1 MDWRSRLSS
10 FEEHEPLGS
19 YFLIIWDLRVPFP
32 FAIMNTTIPTETE
45 LSSVNSILMAL
56 GQAPIN
62 RIFNDENGQLV
73 YVNPEVAL
81 CHSLLME
88 VNTDVQNEGWVFNRE
103 GHYPLTPEADGTITV
118 PNAILRMD
126 VWENDIYRSS
136 NLVQREGK
144 LYDKL
149 HHTYEFPPNK
159 AIYFDIVWKWN
170 YEDLPS
176 AFKRYITLRAA
187 SRAAAQLITNPKL
200 VELLST
206 QEAAARATCMEYECN
221 QGDHTFFG
229 TPEGTAYRP
238 YQPYRTLA
246 R

>member
-10 FEEHEPLGS
+10 FEEHEPSGS
-19 YFLIIWDLRVPFP
+19 YFLIIWEPSAPFS

-81 CHSLLME
+81 CHSLLLE

-149 HHTYEFPPNK
+149 HHTYEFPPTK
-159 AIYFDIVWKWN
+159 
-170 YEDLPS
+170 PS
-176 AFKRYITLRAA
+176 ILTLYGSGTMKTFR
-187 SRAAAQLITNPKL
+187 L
-200 VELLST
+200 LLS
-206 QEAAARATCMEYECN
+206 ATSLYVLLVVLLHN
-221 QGDHTFFG
+221 
-229 TPEGTAYRP
+229 Y
-238 YQPYRTLA
+238 YQPQIGGASEHTRSCSSCYLYGVRM
-246 R
+246 

>member
-1 MDWRSRLSS
+1 MATTTRFSVAKTQKSYSLLVWMLSWVLPSRVKPNNGLAVSPILLRRTRVNLNSYDNMGKHLS
-10 FEEHEPLGS
+10 
-19 YFLIIWDLRVPFP
+19 P

-56 GQAPIN
+56 GQAQIN

-103 GHYPLTPEADGTITV
+103 GHYPLTPAADGTITV

-136 NLVQREGK
+136 NLVQRE
-144 LYDKL
+144 
-149 HHTYEFPPNK
+149 
-159 AIYFDIVWKWN
+159 
-170 YEDLPS
+170 
-176 AFKRYITLRAA
+176 R
-187 SRAAAQLITNPKL
+187 
-200 VELLST
+200 
-206 QEAAARATCMEYECN
+206 
-221 QGDHTFFG
+221 
-229 TPEGTAYRP
+229 
-238 YQPYRTLA
+238 
-246 R
+246 